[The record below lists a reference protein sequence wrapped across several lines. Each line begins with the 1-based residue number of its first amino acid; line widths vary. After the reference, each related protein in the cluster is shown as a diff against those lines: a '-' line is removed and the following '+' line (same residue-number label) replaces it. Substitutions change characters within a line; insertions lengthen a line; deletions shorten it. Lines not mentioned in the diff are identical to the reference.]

1 MSNTLE
7 LLDKEI
13 PRLKDKIKS
22 VQLCF
27 STDPFMYEYPEIQKM
42 SLESIKKLNG
52 AGIKCTV
59 LTKGI
64 LPIELAELSK
74 ENEYGVTLIT
84 TNEAFRKCM
93 EPGSAP
99 WERRLAALRDLHDAG
114 CKTWVSI
121 EPFPTP
127 NIVRQDLQVLLEEVN
142 FVDRIIF
149 GRMNYNTEVTA
160 FAQYK
165 QFFNEKAAEVI
176 KFCTEHGI
184 SYHIKEGTIT
194 G

>member
-1 MSNTLE
+1 M
-7 LLDKEI
+7 
-13 PRLKDKIKS
+13 R
-22 VQLCF
+22 
-27 STDPFMYEYPEIQKM
+27 
-42 SLESIKKLNG
+42 LESIKKLNG

-64 LPIELAELSK
+64 LPIELAEFSK

-84 TNEAFRKCM
+84 TNEAFRKRM

-114 CKTWVSI
+114 CRTWVSI

-127 NIVRQDLQVLLEEVN
+127 NIASQNLQVLLEKVS

-165 QFFNEKAAEVI
+165 QFFNEKATEVI

-184 SYHIKEGTIT
+184 SNHIKDGTIT
-194 G
+194 E